1 MLDPKKLRQSIDEI
15 ANNLARRGFKFDTKA
30 YVNLNDDRKKL
41 QIENEDLKS
50 KRNSISRDIGM
61 AKSKDDDTSD

>member
-1 MLDPKKLRQSIDEI
+1 M
-15 ANNLARRGFKFDTKA
+15 
-30 YVNLNDDRKKL
+30 NDDRKKL

-61 AKSKDDDTSD
+61 AKSKGDDTGDLMKSSEEKVRNSETEIYLN

>member
-30 YVNLNDDRKKL
+30 YVNLNND
-41 QIENEDLKS
+41 
-50 KRNSISRDIGM
+50 RNS
-61 AKSKDDDTSD
+61 KSFKIQGKMFKKNQDELRIFIKEILNLFKN